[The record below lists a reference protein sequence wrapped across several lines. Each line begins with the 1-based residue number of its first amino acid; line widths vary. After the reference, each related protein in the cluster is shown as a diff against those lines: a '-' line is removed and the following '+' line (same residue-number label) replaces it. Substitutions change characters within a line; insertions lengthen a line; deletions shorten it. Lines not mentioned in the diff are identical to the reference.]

1 MKKILTLVMTAVL
14 ALMLLSGC
22 SDSDNSNKP
31 WKELGVSER
40 EYMEVYN
47 YFRYGR

>member
-1 MKKILTLVMTAVL
+1 MKKILTLLMAALL
-14 ALMLLSGC
+14 ALALLTGC
-22 SDSDNSNKP
+22 SDSDDSDKP